1 MMRLLTTSV
10 NWWLTVYHFSD
21 VCWLRLDFESFTLL
35 GPTVSTE
42 TQGGLCP
49 DTFKV
54 TVSYVILFCLDI
66 DIRVLLTLKYLH
78 NTNIYTEDPD

>member
-1 MMRLLTTSV
+1 MLLDKMLMELSFTYFITLTTV
-10 NWWLTVYHFSD
+10 VLSD
-21 VCWLRLDFESFTLL
+21 VCFLRLDFESFTLL

-54 TVSYVILFCLDI
+54 TVS
-66 DIRVLLTLKYLH
+66 
-78 NTNIYTEDPD
+78 

>member
-1 MMRLLTTSV
+1 MKLSSGLRISTRKKHLR
-10 NWWLTVYHFSD
+10 NCFFPD

-49 DTFKV
+49 DTFRV
-54 TVSYVILFCLDI
+54 TVSDVISDASCDVI
-66 DIRVLLTLKYLH
+66 GDMNCDDKSK
-78 NTNIYTEDPD
+78 